1 LEPGLTVFFMFTGSV
16 SILAYQM
23 RIFELPYMHIG
34 VEQDTNFSL
43 DQFFNSVWLIVITI
57 TTVGYGDISPNTEPG
72 KIVAM
77 VAALWGAL
85 LTSLIVVTVQSI
97 FDLPLNQLKAL
108 KHIECT

>member
-1 LEPGLTVFFMFTGSV
+1 M
-16 SILAYQM
+16 
-23 RIFELPYMHIG
+23 
-34 VEQDTNFSL
+34 
-43 DQFFNSVWLIVITI
+43 ITI

-77 VAALWGAL
+77 VAALWGAI